1 MTPSRI
7 VQAFVIPAAVFQ
19 SVIVAGGYGT
29 GREVVEFLSRFGP
42 TGGLLAT
49 GTVALCFGI
58 ILSVTFEFAR
68 SFQAYDYRRFFKHLL
83 GPGWIAY
90 ELLFAVA
97 LVLILAVVSSAAG
110 TILRDSFD
118 VPLMIGVAVTLG
130 AVVVFN
136 YFGRNLVEGSLT
148 VWAVVLTTVLIA
160 YCILVFMNEGAT
172 IRNNFSAGGIER
184 GWLMSGLQFSLYNSA
199 IVPVI
204 LYCARG
210 IQERSEALVGGFLA
224 GFMGAFPG
232 LGCHVPFMA
241 GYPEILDAEVPSYW
255 LITRLGIPGLLVIFL
270 IVLFVTI
277 IQTGVGVLQGLNE
290 RLDTWFTETRG
301 RSLDPWI
308 HALVAGGVLAA
319 SLVLANVGIVN
330 LVAKGYGTIAWG
342 FMLVY
347 SIPVLTVGV
356 LKIRRRKR
364 GYKPHD

>member
-1 MTPSRI
+1 MDLSRI

-49 GTVALCFGI
+49 VTVALCFGI

-68 SFQAYDYRRFFKHLL
+68 SFQAYDYRSFFRHLI

-90 ELLFAVA
+90 EF
-97 LVLILAVVSSAAG
+97 
-110 TILRDSFD
+110 
-118 VPLMIGVAVTLG
+118 PLMIGVAVTLA

-136 YFGRNLVEGSLT
+136 YFGRILVEGSLT
-148 VWAVVLTTVLIA
+148 VWAVVLTTMLIA
-160 YCILVFMNEGAT
+160 YCVLVFMNQGPA
-172 IRNNFSAGGIER
+172 IRANFSTGGIED
-184 GWLMSGLQFSLYNSA
+184 GWLRSGLQFSLYNSA

-210 IQERSEALVGGFLA
+210 IQERSEALIGGFLA

-232 LGCHVPFMA
+232 LVFHVTFMA
-241 GYPEILDAEVPSYW
+241 GYPEILNAEVPSYW
-255 LITRLGIPGLLVIFL
+255 LITRLGIPGFLAIFL

-290 RLDTWFTETRG
+290 RLDKWYVEKRG
-301 RSLDPWI
+301 RSLDPSI
-308 HALVAGGVLAA
+308 HALVAGGALGA
-319 SLVLANVGIVN
+319 SLLLANVGIIN

-342 FMLVY
+342 FMIVY
-347 SIPVLTVGV
+347 SIPVLTLGV
-356 LKIRRRKR
+356 LKIRRKGRSFIA
-364 GYKPHD
+364 HD